1 MTDRLYYNDSYLQWF
16 EAEIEEAADDG
27 RRLYLNRTA
36 FYPTSGGQPHDLGEI
51 NGITVVEVIDEEER
65 VAHLLS
71 SPVTPGKVQGT
82 INWARRIDF
91 MRQHSGQH
99 LLSAV
104 FETELGARTASVHFG
119 DESVTVDL
127 EIPALAAQDLQR
139 VERQA
144 NLIVMENRQVLV
156 AYEDAE
162 NAEGL
167 RKASSRQGLL
177 RVVSIAGLDKSACGG
192 THVRSTG
199 EVGPILLR
207 RLDKI
212 RGNVRVE
219 FLCGPRAID
228 RARKDY
234 EELSSIAKQ
243 FSCSLEDAGSSV
255 AAILDRAKSI
265 DKQVRTLSTKLAETE
280 ARCLHAATLA
290 QENGIKVISRI
301 VDAAASEETRSIA
314 QAFAACGKAV
324 FQLYSTNP
332 PSAMLACSAD
342 SGHHAGNLLKN
353 AFALAGGKGGGS
365 ATFGQ
370 GSLPSKDAIAIV
382 KVELAKHGL

>member
-1 MTDRLYYNDSYLQWF
+1 MTDRLYYNDSYLNQF
-16 EAEIEEAADDG
+16 EAEVEEAADQG
-27 RRLYLNRTA
+27 RRLYLSRTA

-51 NGITVVEVIDEEER
+51 NGIAVRDVIDEEER
-65 VAHLLS
+65 VAHLLA
-71 SPVTPGKVQGT
+71 SPIISGRVHGT
-82 INWARRIDF
+82 IHWARRLDF
-91 MRQHSGQH
+91 MRQHTGQH

-104 FETELGARTASVHFG
+104 FDAELGARTASVHFG
-119 DESVTVDL
+119 DESATVDL
-127 EIPALAAQDLQR
+127 EIPALTSQDLQR

-144 NLIVMENRQVLV
+144 NLIVMENRPVHV

-162 NAEGL
+162 SAEGL

-177 RVVSIAGLDKSACGG
+177 RIVTIHGLDKSACGG
-192 THVRSTG
+192 THVRHTG

-219 FLCGPRAID
+219 FLCGPRAIE

-234 EELSSIAKQ
+234 EELSSIARQ
-243 FSCSLEDAGSSV
+243 FSGSIDDASFSV
-255 AAILDRAKSI
+255 TAILDRVKSQ
-265 DKQVRTLSTKLAETE
+265 DKQVRILLAKLAETE
-280 ARCLHAATLA
+280 GRDLHATTPA
-290 QENGIKVISRI
+290 QENGLKLITRLTDVSAGEESR
-301 VDAAASEETRSIA
+301 AIA

-342 SGHHAGNLLKN
+342 SGHHVGNLLKS

-365 ATFGQ
+365 ATFAQ
-370 GSLPSKDAIAIV
+370 GSLPTKEALAIV
-382 KVELAKHGL
+382 RAEMAKHGL